1 MAYAH
6 LSYDP
11 WELQRTERDARF
23 VGREALLHQVLGAVA
38 EQEGH
43 GPPQHYLLL
52 GPRGIGK
59 TTLLLTLRD
68 RVRDRLSSQWWCVQ
82 LREEEYYVQTLR
94 DLLELMLH
102 GLAEEEALREA
113 ADLAERVH
121 REEDPE
127 RSLALAVDG
136 LRALAATH
144 GKRVLLLVDN
154 FDRVFPATA
163 TGRDKKR
170 APEGEFRSFRKL
182 LSQESFLMVI
192 GASVRLFDEIASYDR
207 AFFNFFVPVEVPNL
221 AEDEISELLRRCAD
235 VEGNTRFLAQFDA
248 VREKVRAITYMT
260 GGNPRLVV
268 MIYDVLRQQEMAPV
282 VQALRETVGGMTPL
296 LKHVLDDMPRQQ
308 SKTLDA
314 LMRLRGVASPN
325 EIAKL
330 ARLPLNVVTA
340 QLGRLREGRFVVGE
354 GEGKGRP
361 ATYRISDPMFHTWYQ
376 MRYLRPARRRVELF
390 VEFIRAWF
398 SVEERRKFLDEK
410 WREMGSV
417 PRLGLEAVLTIQH
430 YAAALEDKQEQW
442 GHVQHLADVLVQ
454 GGQERE
460 AAILLAESVELGAL
474 PENSIDSAG
483 YRLLGDHRLA
493 KGDLD
498 KAMAAFREALRKEP
512 ESTTARL
519 GLGACLE
526 RAGEHALAMK
536 EWGRVIGSKGA
547 PVEQVAIGL
556 ANRGFVEGHLG
567 DSRGAIADYTAVV
580 NLIGA
585 STGQVARALIN
596 RGVVKGKLGDSQGAI
611 ADYTAVVEL
620 AGTPVEQ
627 IARSLFNRGLAR
639 GQLGNTPGEIADF
652 DAVVELAG
660 APADVVASALFSRG
674 AVKAQ
679 LGDPQAAI
687 ADYTAVVE
695 LAGAPVE
702 QVVKALINRGGA
714 KSRLGD
720 AQGEIADCTV
730 VVELVGA
737 PVEAVATALVNRGIT
752 KGQVGEVRGAISDYT
767 AAVELAGAPVEQV
780 AMALFNR
787 GLGEGQLGDIQGEI
801 ADYTAVVKLAG
812 APVVAVAKALS
823 NRGAKQSQLGNPQGA
838 IADYTAVVGL
848 AGAPV
853 EHIAWAIVNR
863 GVAKSQLGDTQGQIA
878 DCTAVIELTGAP
890 VQDVARALFN
900 RGLAKG
906 RLGDAQGAIADLTK
920 VVELAGAPVEDV
932 GRALYYRGVGRGQLG
947 DIEGEIAEYTAVM
960 QLAGAPA
967 DTVAMALLNRS
978 AVRGR
983 LGDAQGAIGD
993 CTAVVEL
1000 AGVPEKDIAVALVNR
1015 GIARGQL
1022 GDSKGAI
1029 EDCTAVVE
1037 MAAAPV
1043 EVTARA
1049 LANRGVAETLLGNL
1063 EKAIADGTAVV
1074 ELAGAPTD
1082 QVAFALFNCGVA
1094 LSGLGRASEAI
1105 ASFERCLEMKVS
1117 AESVHKAF
1125 AGLVSVLLAGRRD
1138 DEAAGW
1144 MAQLH
1149 EFETADALMEARLEA
1164 RIQAIVN
1171 AGTEH
1176 GPDAAEALL
1185 EAALRGAPED
1195 VRARLEFL
1203 GPAIQYARSGDEQ
1216 MLSQLPELERDV
1228 ANQIAA
1234 TITGKKDRDVPQ
1246 K

>member
-11 WELQRTERDARF
+11 WELERGEREKRF
-23 VGREALLHQVLGAVA
+23 VGREALLQRMLGAVA
-38 EQEGH
+38 EQQEQGA
-43 GPPQHYLLL
+43 PQHYLLL
-52 GPRGIGK
+52 GPRGVGK

-94 DLLELMLH
+94 DLLELTLR
-102 GLAEEEALREA
+102 GLAEEEAPPEA

-121 REEDPE
+121 REEDQE

-136 LRALAATH
+136 LRALTAKH

-163 TGRDKKR
+163 TGRDKER
-170 APEGEFRSFRKL
+170 TPESEFRSFRKL
-182 LSQESFLMVI
+182 LSRESFLMVI

-221 AEDEISELLRRCAD
+221 TDDEICELLRRCAD
-235 VEGNTRFLAQFDA
+235 VEGNTGFLAQFDA
-248 VREKVRAITYMT
+248 MREKVRAITYMT

-268 MIYDVLRQQEMAPV
+268 MLYDVLRQQEMAPV
-282 VQALRETVGGMTPL
+282 VQALRETVSGLTPL

-314 LMRLRGVASPN
+314 LMRLQGVAAPN

-361 ATYRISDPMFHTWYQ
+361 ATYRISDPMFRTWYQ
-376 MRYLRPARRRVELF
+376 MRYLRPAGRRVELF

-410 WREMGSV
+410 WRELGTG

-460 AAILLAESVELGAL
+460 AAILLAESVELGTL

-483 YRLLGDHRLA
+483 YRLLGDRLA

-547 PVEQVAIGL
+547 PVEQVAIAL
-556 ANRGFVEGHLG
+556 ANRGFVKGHLG
-567 DSRGAIADYTAVV
+567 DSQGAIADYTAVV

-585 STGQVARALIN
+585 PPGQVARALIN
-596 RGVVKGKLGDSQGAI
+596 RGVVKGQLGDSQGAI

-639 GQLGNTPGEIADF
+639 GQLGNTLGEIADF
-652 DAVVELAG
+652 DALVELAG
-660 APADVVASALFSRG
+660 APVDVVASALFSRG

-679 LGDPQAAI
+679 LGDQRAAI

-702 QVVKALINRGGA
+702 QVVKSLINRGGA

-720 AQGEIADCTV
+720 AQGEIADCTAA
-730 VVELVGA
+730 VELVGA

-767 AAVELAGAPVEQV
+767 AVVELAGAPVEQV
-780 AMALFNR
+780 ATALFNR
-787 GLGEGQLGDIQGEI
+787 GLEKGQLGDIQGEI
-801 ADYTAVVKLAG
+801 ADYTAVVKLAS

-823 NRGAKQSQLGNPQGA
+823 NRGAKIGQLGNPQGA
-838 IADYTAVVGL
+838 IADYTVVVEL

-853 EHIAWAIVNR
+853 EHIAWAFVNR
-863 GVAKSQLGDTQGQIA
+863 GVAKSQLGDAQGQIA
-878 DCTAVIELTGAP
+878 DCTAVVELAGVP

-932 GRALYYRGVGRGQLG
+932 GRALYYRGVGKGQLG
-947 DIEGEIAEYTAVM
+947 DIEGEIAEYTAVV

-983 LGDAQGAIGD
+983 LGDAQGAISD

-1000 AGVPEKDIAVALVNR
+1000 VGVSEKDIAVALVNR

-1029 EDCTAVVE
+1029 VDCTAVVE

-1043 EVTARA
+1043 EVIARA

-1074 ELAGAPTD
+1074 ELADAPTD
-1082 QVAFALFNCGVA
+1082 QVAFALFNCGVP

-1105 ASFERCLEMKVS
+1105 ASLQRCLEMKVS
-1117 AESVHKAF
+1117 AESVHRSF

-1144 MAQLH
+1144 MARLH
-1149 EFETADALMEARLEA
+1149 EFEKPDVSMEARLEA
-1164 RIQAIVN
+1164 RIQAIVK
-1171 AGTEH
+1171 AGSEH
-1176 GPDAAEALL
+1176 GPGTAETLL
-1185 EAALRGAPED
+1185 DAALREGPDD
-1195 VRARLEFL
+1195 VRVRLEFL
-1203 GPAIQYARSGDEQ
+1203 GPAIQYAKSGDEQ
-1216 MLSQLPELERDV
+1216 ALSRLPERERE
-1228 ANQIAA
+1228 AAKQIAA
-1234 TITGKKDRDVPQ
+1234 TITGKKDRDVPR